1 MIKQINSFSGVNS
14 VYKRKLFI
22 SNLTGLSDR
31 SYGVSVKYYKGT
43 AADPF
48 KRIDYE
54 ATIRLAEHQQGWL
67 MRLEKKDL
75 FFNRHE
81 PDTVSERFADL
92 VSRSLYPVETVIDG
106 WGTQVTGIVNHEAII
121 KRWHENR
128 QELLDKY
135 SGPVADDF
143 ITVVDQRIK
152 SSAVI
157 QRSMSY
163 DLFWNLFFHPK
174 YMAYTETYIQ
184 PVALYLSVIPYKAPV
199 RFPGTQKI
207 IPQITDYGS
216 IMVQFVSEALEAP
229 QELLP
234 GHQKETP
241 CYMQLTADFD
251 LDKEHHFAMHT
262 RALLEIYEKAG
273 RYTTVPL
280 QKIEFTMYQ
289 L

>member
-1 MIKQINSFSGVNS
+1 MNS
-14 VYKRKLFI
+14 VYKKKLFI
-22 SNLTGLSDR
+22 SNLAGLSDR
-31 SYGVSVKYYKGT
+31 SYGVSVKYYKGA

-54 ATIRLAEHQQGWL
+54 AAIQLTEHDLGWL
-67 MRLEKKDL
+67 MRLEKKEV

-121 KRWHENR
+121 NRWQKNR
-128 QELLDKY
+128 QRLLDKY

-143 ITVVDQRIK
+143 VAVVDQSIQN
-152 SSAVI
+152 SAVI

-174 YMAYTETYIQ
+174 YMAYTETYMQ
-184 PVALYLSVIPYKAPV
+184 PVALYLSVLPYKAPV

-207 IPQITDYGS
+207 IPQITGYGS
-216 IMVQFVSEALEAP
+216 IVVQFVSEALAAP
-229 QELLP
+229 QELFLE
-234 GHQKETP
+234 HQQKTP
-241 CYMQLTADFD
+241 CYMKVTADFD
-251 LDKEHHFAMHT
+251 LDREHHFAMHT
-262 RALLEIYEKAG
+262 RALLEVYEKEG
-273 RYTTVPL
+273 KYTTVPV